1 MVQRAVKSDGQGIW
15 AKCFGNAEVLYSR
28 STTDRLTDFSGTFLV
43 ACFAVYFTVGGY
55 LLYREAAL
63 STA

>member
-1 MVQRAVKSDGQGIW
+1 MTRQAAISEEHGIL

-28 STTDRLTDFSGTFLV
+28 KTTDRLTDFAGTFLV
-43 ACFAVYFTVGGY
+43 TFFAIYFTVAGY

-63 STA
+63 STN